1 MFTVSCLQFLGQAAS
16 IADMCITPDE
26 FLQRVGDFGQYCP
39 VSLADKNE
47 LIDCSTNVTLKFA
60 AEFRGIYTLYIGCK
74 YLHAGINSTNVTVIY
89 VPVLNYCINNTL
101 VHIYT
106 PHAQKTYKMII
117 ITITMILLS
126 QLLV

>member
-1 MFTVSCLQFLGQAAS
+1 MFTVSCFQFLGQAAS

-89 VPVLNYCINNTL
+89 VPLLNYT
-101 VHIYT
+101 V
-106 PHAQKTYKMII
+106 
-117 ITITMILLS
+117 
-126 QLLV
+126 